1 MLFNYFDCYL
11 LLRNQV
17 IGCCVKL
24 VGFKNVK
31 LTKHIIT
38 LLKFWAKDSSQKEFQ
53 RFVYRNSSKIT
64 NAKYFDYKAKCDSFN
79 QCMKKVK
86 ILARFAHSPRLS
98 FTTNFPH
105 KCQTKFFSD
114 VGSIIETYAYSIC
127 VWQLAFLALQCFCGC
142 CCRERLGFLRL
153 LASFSW
159 FRWGVP

>member
-1 MLFNYFDCYL
+1 
-11 LLRNQV
+11 
-17 IGCCVKL
+17 
-24 VGFKNVK
+24 
-31 LTKHIIT
+31 
-38 LLKFWAKDSSQKEFQ
+38 
-53 RFVYRNSSKIT
+53 
-64 NAKYFDYKAKCDSFN
+64 
-79 QCMKKVK
+79 MKKLK

-142 CCRERLGFLRL
+142 CCCCRERLGVLRL

-159 FRWGVP
+159 FRWGCHKFCVCPFWQVCHDFLKIMDSNRSRLLQLPVRREFIFTFETLKKGQSQNGVAIKKT